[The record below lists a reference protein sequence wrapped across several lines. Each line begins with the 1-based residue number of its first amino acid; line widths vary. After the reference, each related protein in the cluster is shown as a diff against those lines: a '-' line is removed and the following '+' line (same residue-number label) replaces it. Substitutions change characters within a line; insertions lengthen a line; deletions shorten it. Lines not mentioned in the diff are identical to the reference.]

1 MMHQSYETRIRGM
14 TMSEQEASI
23 IALLQLNPTV
33 GDLEGNAARLERF
46 IQIAASSGAAACV
59 STELAICGYPPR
71 DLLMQSSFVE
81 RSQQAASS
89 LNVEVPSL
97 IGTPTMPDHARGKP
111 GNGVVLLGN
120 EAPVKIVARKQLLP
134 TYDVFDEARYFD

>member
-1 MMHQSYETRIRGM
+1 MKHQSYETRIRGM
-14 TMSEQEASI
+14 VMSEQGASI

-46 IQIAASSGAAACV
+46 IQLATASKAVACV

-81 RSQQAASS
+81 RSQHVASS
-89 LNVEVPSL
+89 MNVEIP
-97 IGTPTMPDHARGKP
+97 
-111 GNGVVLLGN
+111 
-120 EAPVKIVARKQLLP
+120 
-134 TYDVFDEARYFD
+134 

>member
-14 TMSEQEASI
+14 TMSEQAASI

-33 GDLEGNAARLERF
+33 GDLEGNAARLERL
-46 IQIAASSGAAACV
+46 IQIAASSGASACV

-81 RSQQAASS
+81 LAQQAALS
-89 LNVEVPSL
+89 LNVEIPSL
-97 IGTPTMPDHARGKP
+97 IGTPTVPDHARGKP
-111 GNGVVLLGN
+111 GNG
-120 EAPVKIVARKQLLP
+120 
-134 TYDVFDEARYFD
+134 DVWWGT